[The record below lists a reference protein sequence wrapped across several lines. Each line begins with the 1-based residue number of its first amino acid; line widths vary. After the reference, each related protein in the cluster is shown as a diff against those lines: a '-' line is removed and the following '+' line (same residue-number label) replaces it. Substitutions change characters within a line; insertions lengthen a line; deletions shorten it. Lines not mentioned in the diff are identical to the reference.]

1 MTHVTAFHAV
11 MSFEEIATKLG
22 ISVAEVRRANHRA
35 IGKLRRRQKMFQEF
49 RSLVLAQRD
58 AIVQR
63 QWMVEPKHSIQ
74 RR

>member
-1 MTHVTAFHAV
+1 
-11 MSFEEIATKLG
+11 
-22 ISVAEVRRANHRA
+22 
-35 IGKLRRRQKMFQEF
+35 MFQEF

-63 QWMVEPKHSIQ
+63 EWMVEPKHSIQ